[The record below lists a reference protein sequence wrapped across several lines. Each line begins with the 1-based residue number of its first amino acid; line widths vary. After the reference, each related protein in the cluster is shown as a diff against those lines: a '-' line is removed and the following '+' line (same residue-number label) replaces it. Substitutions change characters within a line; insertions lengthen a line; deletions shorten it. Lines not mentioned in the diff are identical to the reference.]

1 MLVQGDLLL
10 VRVGARL
17 YALPVE
23 YVVET
28 MRPLAC
34 EHIASAPAYVR
45 GASIVRGTSI
55 PIVDLGELLGDT
67 AETTRARL
75 VTLRVDAERCVGLL
89 VDEVLGLRDRQSIPA
104 HALPPLLQSA
114 DAHTVEELGTL
125 DGQLLTVLQAGNLIP
140 SDVWDS
146 SALATEESP

>member
-1 MLVQGDLLL
+1 MLGDLLL

-17 YALPVE
+17 YALPIE

-34 EHIASAPAYVR
+34 EYIASAPAYVR

-55 PIVDLGELLGDT
+55 PIIDLGELLGAA

-75 VTLRVDAERCVGLL
+75 VTLRLDAERSAGLL
-89 VDEVLGLRDRQSIPA
+89 VDEVLGLRDRQSIGA

-114 DAHTVEELGTL
+114 DAHTIEELGRI
-125 DGQLLTVLQAGNLIP
+125 DGQLLTVLQAGNLVP
-140 SDVWDS
+140 LDVWES
-146 SALATEESP
+146 EALAPEESV